1 MKQHTETY
9 GPEGVETVA
18 QKLVQLASVTTIM
31 TFQGPIGA
39 GKTTLIRAFLRQLGI
54 ADTIVSPT
62 FTYLSC
68 YRTAQD
74 RVVYHF
80 DLYRIRDAEQ
90 FESLGFCE
98 YLFEPGALIL
108 IEWPAVIERLLPRNQ
123 CRILLD
129 YAPDP
134 EKRAITI
141 CAPKGEHVV

>member
-1 MKQHTETY
+1 MKQQTEIY
-9 GPEGVETVA
+9 GPEAVETVA
-18 QKLVQLASVTTIM
+18 QKLVQLVSTTTIM

-39 GKTTLIRAFLRQLGI
+39 GKTTLIRAFLRQLGV

-68 YRTAQD
+68 YRTAQG
-74 RVVYHF
+74 RMVYHF

-108 IEWPAVIERLLPRNQ
+108 IEWPVVIERLLPLNQ
-123 CRILLD
+123 CCILLD
-129 YAPDP
+129 YAHDP
-134 EKRAITI
+134 EKRTITI
-141 CAPKGEHVV
+141 FALKGDHVV